1 MSDGDVSWVLLPGF
15 PVYLHGGGVQQL
27 DPHLCGLPD
36 PMGLAQSHL
45 KNLDIWRGVWGG
57 GEREREARE
66 RVVNGN
72 KKKLLQFPP
81 MIIFL

>member
-1 MSDGDVSWVLLPGF
+1 MFYFWTDLCVMSDGDVSWVLLPGF

-57 GEREREARE
+57 GGVGESGKRK
-66 RVVNGN
+66 GC
-72 KKKLLQFPP
+72 
-81 MIIFL
+81 

>member
-45 KNLDIWRGVWGG
+45 KNLDIWRGVCGG
-57 GEREREARE
+57 GGRERQARGLLM
-66 RVVNGN
+66 VI
-72 KKKLLQFPP
+72 KKTSSIPP
-81 MIIFL
+81 MIIFFL